1 MIIAKL
7 LEFCCHDHWM
17 GNVVCVADRHKI
29 YVYVPNLNDNG
40 KEYDI
45 SERIISVTSTYDNGI
60 TFFSFHTK
68 KQLY

>member
-7 LEFCCHDHWM
+7 LEFCCHDHRM
-17 GNVVCVADRHKI
+17 GNVVCIADRHKI

-45 SERIISVTSTYDNGI
+45 SERITYDNGI
-60 TFFSFHTK
+60 TFFSFYSQ

>member
-7 LEFCCHDHWM
+7 LEFCCHDHLM
-17 GNVVCVADRHKI
+17 GNVVCIADRHKI

-45 SERIISVTSTYDNGI
+45 SERIQFNRNTYDNGI
-60 TFFSFHTK
+60 TFFSVYSQ